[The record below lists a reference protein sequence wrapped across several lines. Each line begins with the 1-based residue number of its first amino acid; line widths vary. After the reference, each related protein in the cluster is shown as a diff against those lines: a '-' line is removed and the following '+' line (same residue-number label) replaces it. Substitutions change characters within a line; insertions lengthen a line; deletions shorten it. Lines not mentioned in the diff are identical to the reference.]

1 MINMKIFEVRKSV
14 LTAEAV
20 KGSYILLYTVISEP
34 MGVGSNPTQSEQ
46 QSLNFSINSNGF
58 RLTFHLNLFRYACF
72 FQDDNK
78 LSMKIFVE
86 IVDFSNFYSLLITKC
101 LIK

>member
-58 RLTFHLNLFRYACF
+58 RLTFHLNLFRDACF

-78 LSMKIFVE
+78 LSMKIFCR
-86 IVDFSNFYSLLITKC
+86 NC
-101 LIK
+101 

>member
-1 MINMKIFEVRKSV
+1 MTIFEVRKSV
-14 LTAEAV
+14 LIAEAV

-58 RLTFHLNLFRYACF
+58 RFTFHLNLFRYACF